1 MKTVVV
7 DPVTRIEGHL
17 RIEIMVDEQS
27 GRIQDA
33 VSCGTMFRGIEL
45 IVKDRDPR
53 DVWAFTQR
61 ICGVCTSIH
70 AQASLRCVE
79 DALGITIPKNA
90 NYIRNIMYGSLQV
103 HDHVVHFYHLHAL
116 DWVSPVEALKA
127 DPVKTAALQNVLL
140 EKYAVLNDFMPDF
153 LGRRAYPKKFPK
165 ATPGYF
171 KAFQERV
178 KKLVESGQLGIFAA
192 HWWDHP
198 DYKLLP
204 PEVHLIGVAHYLNLL
219 DVQRELFIPQVVFG
233 GKNPHPHYIVG
244 GVNCSISMDDMNAP
258 VNAERLAVVE
268 DSIYTQVEACDLFY
282 LPDILA
288 IADIYLNKHKW
299 FYGGGLSKKRVIGYG
314 DYPDEPYSGISN
326 GDYHKKIIWRANGV
340 VEDFYK
346 GVDKAKFYNLEG
358 KDFADP
364 DIIQEFVAHSWYS
377 YPDESRGLHP
387 WDGITQPNYTGP
399 KEGSKTHWKY
409 LDEEGKYSWIKS
421 PRWKGKPCE
430 VGPLSRY
437 IIVYTKVKQG
447 HIKPSWLEELMVRQ
461 VDTVSK
467 LLGLPAEKWLPTT
480 VGRTIARA
488 LEAQAAAHANL
499 YWLKKLY
506 NNIKAGDTSVANMEK
521 WDPST
526 WPKQAKGIGL
536 TEAPRG
542 SLGHWCIIENGKIKN
557 YQCVVPT
564 TWNGGARD
572 PQGGQGAFE
581 ECMKNTVVKIPEKPV
596 EVLKGIRS
604 FDPCLACSTHLY
616 NTEGEEVITVKVQ
629 GGTPL

>member
-1 MKTVVV
+1 MKRVVV

-17 RIEIMVDEQS
+17 RIELIVDEET
-27 GRIQDA
+27 GKVKDA
-33 VSCGTMFRGIEL
+33 LSAGTMWRGIEL
-45 IVKDRDPR
+45 IVRNRDPR

-70 AQASLRCVE
+70 ALASLRAVE

-127 DPVKTAALQNVLL
+127 DPVATAALANKVL
-140 EKYAVLNDFMPDF
+140 EKYGVLNEFMPDF
-153 LGRRAYPKKFPK
+153 LGHRAYPKKFPK

-171 KAFQERV
+171 REFQNKI

-198 DYKLLP
+198 DYQLLP
-204 PEVHLIGVAHYLNLL
+204 PEVHLMAIAHYLNML
-219 DVQRELFIPQVVFG
+219 DVQRELFIPQVIFG

-268 DSIYTQVEACDLFY
+268 DAIYTQVESTDFFY
-282 LPDILA
+282 IPDILA
-288 IADIYLNKHKW
+288 IADIYFNKHGA

-314 DYPDEPYSGISN
+314 DYPDEPYTGIKN
-326 GDYHKKIIWRANGV
+326 GDYHKKILWHSNGV
-340 VEDFYK
+340 VENFAE
-346 GVDKAKFYNLEG
+346 GLDKARFYPMEG
-358 KDFADP
+358 KDFVDP
-364 DIIQEFVAHSWYS
+364 EVIQEFVMHSWYK
-377 YPDESRGLHP
+377 YPDETKGLHP
-387 WDGITQPNYTGP
+387 WDGITEPYYTGP
-399 KEGSKTHWKY
+399 KEGTKTHIKY
-409 LDEEGKYSWIKS
+409 LDENGKYSWIKA
-421 PRWKGKPCE
+421 PRWRGKPCE
-430 VGPLSRY
+430 VGPLARY

-447 HIKPSWLEELMVRQ
+447 HVKPSWVDELIVKQ
-461 VDTVSK
+461 IDTVSE
-467 LLGLPAEKWLPTT
+467 LLGLPPEKWLPTT

-488 LEAQAAAHANL
+488 LEAQMAAHTNL
-499 YWLKKLY
+499 YWMKKLY
-506 NNIKAGDTSVANMEK
+506 DNIKAGDTSVANMSK

-526 WPKQAKGIGL
+526 WPKEAKGVGI

-542 SLGHWCIIENGKIKN
+542 SLGHWVIIKDGKVAN

-564 TWNGGARD
+564 TWNGSPKD
-572 PQGGQGAFE
+572 PKGQHGAFE
-581 ECMKNTVVKIPEKPV
+581 ECMIDTPVKIAEKPL
-596 EVLKGIRS
+596 EVLRGIHS

-616 NTEGEEVITVKVQ
+616 NEKGEEITSVRVQ
-629 GGTPL
+629 GACI